1 MGAGKKNFDEFTWHT
16 RVMPIIVAAVPLFL
30 VAVTKGFSFPGL
42 SETGLMSVITVAA
55 LSLLYRLGRNLG
67 KKCEARMVSRLGAMP
82 TTILL
87 RFSDSRISTVSKQ
100 QYHQR
105 LNEVYNL
112 QLPLEPVAER
122 PEDDQQYDAAARSL
136 KNRANFDRSTEF
148 RVYQELKEY
157 HYFRNLHGI
166 KPIAIGIYAVLA
178 LREALLIPGFNL
190 KSLFLAPIPDYLSLI
205 IFLFAIILSCL
216 VTSKGVEERAFSYAI
231 ALVETCERI

>member
-1 MGAGKKNFDEFTWHT
+1 MGEGKKNFDEFTRQT
-16 RVMPIIVAAVPLFL
+16 RVMPVIVAAVPLFL
-30 VAVTKGFSFPGL
+30 VAVMKGVSFPGL
-42 SETGLMSVITVAA
+42 SETGLMAAIAVAT

-67 KKCEARMVSRLGAMP
+67 KKCEARIVSRLGAMP

-87 RFSDSRISTVSKQ
+87 RFSDTRLSTVSKQ

-105 LNEVYNL
+105 LNEVYHL
-112 QLPLEPVAER
+112 QLPLEPAAER

-148 RVYQELKEY
+148 RVYQELMEY

-166 KPIAIGIYAVLA
+166 KPIAIGLYAALA
-178 LREALLIPGFNL
+178 LREVLLIPKFSL
-190 KSLFLAPIPDYLSLI
+190 KTLFLAPIPDYLSLI
-205 IFLFAIILSCL
+205 IFLFAIILGCL